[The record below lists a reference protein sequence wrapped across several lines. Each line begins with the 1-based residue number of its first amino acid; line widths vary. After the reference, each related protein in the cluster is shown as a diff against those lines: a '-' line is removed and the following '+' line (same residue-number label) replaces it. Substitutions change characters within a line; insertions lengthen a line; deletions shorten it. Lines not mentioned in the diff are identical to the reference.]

1 MSENSNSVSTS
12 SRVYVLFY
20 SFFLIPLMVAVIGTS
35 FFIVVKFLTLEPK
48 TPSDLLNDIRIGSAT
63 KRWQSAFELSK
74 ILANDENVHKDNLFR
89 NQLVSAYKNS
99 VHDDEKVRMYLAMA
113 MGRSGDL
120 FYGNPLV
127 KGLLDKNP
135 ATRLAS
141 IKALGFLK
149 YKPAVSELVTIIQN
163 KNRTNI
169 EHLSAVVSLGNIG
182 DDGIIHELLPFLD
195 HEEVNIRW
203 DTALSLAKLGDKT
216 GITIIADLL
225 TRSYY
230 ESFPE
235 VDYEEANQAISVAIQ
250 VSSKYKEEIF
260 KNKLIQLASEDENM
274 KIRDSAIKTL
284 KYIYGYN
291 KA

>member
-1 MSENSNSVSTS
+1 M
-12 SRVYVLFY
+12 
-20 SFFLIPLMVAVIGTS
+20 
-35 FFIVVKFLTLEPK
+35 
-48 TPSDLLNDIRIGSAT
+48 
-63 KRWQSAFELSK
+63 
-74 ILANDENVHKDNLFR
+74 
-89 NQLVSAYKNS
+89 
-99 VHDDEKVRMYLAMA
+99 
-113 MGRSGDL
+113 
-120 FYGNPLV
+120 
-127 KGLLDKNP
+127 
-135 ATRLAS
+135 
-141 IKALGFLK
+141 
-149 YKPAVSELVTIIQN
+149 
-163 KNRTNI
+163 
-169 EHLSAVVSLGNIG
+169 
-182 DDGIIHELLPFLD
+182 
-195 HEEVNIRW
+195 